1 MFMNTKVTIRLL
13 MLFIALFT
21 LGKVSLAQNPS
32 YELQLSN
39 DALTSPNTYEFD
51 IYLKRTGTN
60 VLELAN
66 FQCGIGIDVTALG
79 GGSITSF
86 TYEGGSQ
93 LNSSQIPTA
102 GKVVVGNTRV
112 VNTITYRILNI
123 NPMANP
129 GAGSGTIISNS
140 GTCPTPGT
148 KIGHFKVVNSVAFAG
163 GSTLKHVFTAA
174 AASGIT
180 NTFISA
186 YVGGTAV
193 GLLPTANPANY
204 VVFNYNTSGTCLQNI
219 VLNGCAVTGSAT
231 TTAVTCFGGN
241 DGTAQVT
248 LAGNGSGAPGTY
260 TVDGGPSLP
269 YSTNPFTV
277 TGLTAANHTIV
288 ATVTA
293 GGCVS
298 SSITANVGGPSSP
311 LSISGTASDVSC
323 NGGSDG
329 SASITVSAGTS
340 GTYSLNGGAAVSYTT
355 NPFTISGLAAGTY
368 TVSVTSGG
376 CSSNTISVT
385 VNEPAVLSG
394 SATTTATSCAGSSD
408 GTATVTL
415 SSSTSGTYTVDGGA
429 STPYN
434 SNPFTVTGLSAGPHT
449 IAVTTAAG
457 CSTLVGATV
466 GSPAAITGS
475 GTTTPTSCGNPTSGT
490 ATITLSSSTSGTYTV
505 DGGAPQSYSTN
516 PFTVTGLTSGPHT
529 IVATTAAGC
538 SSNSISV
545 TVGSTGSFTAT
556 YVKTNISA
564 CNAGNDGTI
573 TITPQ
578 GGSGNVT
585 YVWSGGYPG
594 FNPGNTGTLTG
605 LPIGFYNVTV
615 TDNGGCGSV
624 TFNNIH
630 IEFAFYVYVTNSGTS
645 SSACGNT
652 GSIILYGN
660 AGVQPYTYSLNGTTY
675 QASNTFTG
683 LAAGSY
689 TGYVKDAMGCVST
702 KSITVATIP
711 AVVVN
716 PFTRSASSCG
726 ADGSIEMYRSGGTPP
741 YSYSLNGT
749 TYQSSYIFSGLA
761 AGTYTVYVKDAQNC
775 VSTASATV
783 AQGAALT
790 VSTNR
795 APTSTCVNDGSIQVN
810 VVGGI
815 PPFTYSKDNGV
826 TFQSS
831 NLFSGLAAGTY
842 VVVVKDSKGCTGT
855 VNATINLNPINV
867 TASTV
872 AATSCVALDGKIT
885 LFRTGGVG
893 PYTYSLDGNTYQSS
907 PVFTGL
913 AAGTYTGFVKDSK
926 TCVGSLSNIVVGPA
940 NCNPGIASTATKGA
954 VPVATATTAAAK
966 VSAYPNPSVD
976 QFNLVLEGFN
986 SNEKV
991 SITVTDVMGR
1001 KIYQTE
1007 TVGKFQI
1014 KLGYGFKAGVYNVQV
1029 MQGATVKVL
1038 KLVKE

>member
-13 MLFIALFT
+13 MLFMALFA
-21 LGKVSLAQNPS
+21 LRFGSSAQVT
-32 YELQLSN
+32 YELKISN
-39 DALTSPNTYEFD
+39 ENLVNPTTYQFD
-51 IYLKRTGTN
+51 VYLKQTGTN
-60 VLELAN
+60 EFQLAN
-66 FQCGIGIDVTALG
+66 VGFGVGLDVSVVAGGTLTFSIVSGFSELNAAQTPATVTLGTAAQ
-79 GGSITSF
+79 T
-86 TYEGGSQ
+86 Q
-93 LNSSQIPTA
+93 
-102 GKVVVGNTRV
+102 VVGGK
-112 VNTITYRILNI
+112 TYRYMNV
-123 NPMANP
+123 NARTNP
-129 GAGSGTIISNS
+129 GAGAGTIISSTGSCPAN
-140 GTCPTPGT
+140 GTRVGR
-148 KIGHFKVVNSVAFAG
+148 FQLVNTVPFAG
-163 GSTLKHVFTAA
+163 GSQFNHVFSTAPGSGRNNTVVSA
-174 AASGIT
+174 YIGTTATVITNAASNFGW
-180 NTFISA
+180 N
-186 YVGGTAV
+186 
-193 GLLPTANPANY
+193 TAN
-204 VVFNYNTSGTCLQNI
+204 TCLQNI

-311 LSISGTASDVSC
+311 LSISGSASDVGC

-329 SASITVSAGTS
+329 SATITVSSGTS
-340 GTYSLNGGAAVSYTT
+340 GTYSLNGGASVAYNT
-355 NPFTISGLAAGTY
+355 NPFTISGLSAGTY

-449 IAVTTAAG
+449 IAVTTASG

-505 DGGAPQSYSTN
+505 DGGAPQSYNSN

-660 AGVQPYTYSLNGTTY
+660 AGVQPYTYSLDGTTY

-702 KSITVATIP
+702 KSITVGTIP

-716 PFTRSASSCG
+716 PFTRAASSCG
-726 ADGSIEMYRSGGTPP
+726 ADGSIEAYRTGGTPP

-795 APTSTCVNDGSIQVN
+795 APTSTCVNDGTIQVN

-815 PPFTYSKDNGV
+815 PPFTYSKDGGS

-842 VVVVKDSKGCTGT
+842 VVVAKDSKGCTGT

-872 AATSCVALDGKIT
+872 AATSCSALDGKIT

-926 TCVGSLSNIVVGPA
+926 TCVGMLTNIVVGPA